1 MLKRILKWTGGS
13 IGVLLLVAIAVV
25 VQTVYFRPLSIS
37 VFFEKAFI
45 AFALKSPETL
55 SAIRLFDQMGLHGH
69 NAKLDDISPA
79 RTEEF
84 ARMMRENLDTL
95 HEYDRDRLDGQ
106 KALSY
111 DILDWW
117 LTHQVEGERFT
128 WHGYPVNQMF
138 GVQSNLPD
146 FMANIH
152 HLGELRDAEH
162 YIARLSKFDIKFGQ
176 LLEDLALREDK
187 GILPPQFVVTKV
199 LDEMRAFSTTPPR
212 ENILYTSFAERLGKI
227 DGIDAETR
235 ERLQAEVVTEIRDT
249 VYPAYGKLIAYFEA
263 LDDKVSENHGV
274 WSLPDGEAF
283 YNHKLTEFTTT
294 DMTADEIH
302 RVGVAEVA
310 RIEAE
315 MNAILQA
322 EGYVEASVA
331 ERMLALNEE
340 ERFLYPNTDEGRERI
355 LADYRKLIDEIMAEM
370 PKYVGRLPVADIEVK
385 RVPEFKEATSPGA
398 YYQSPALDGSRP
410 GVFFVNLRDL
420 KELPRYSMRTLTY
433 HEAVPGHH
441 FQGALQTELRG
452 VPQFRKLLGFSAYS
466 EGWALYSERFAWEA
480 GFQDDPYD
488 NLGRLKDEMMRAVRL
503 VVDTGIHAKRWSR
516 ERAINYMQSKTG
528 MVESDV
534 VAEIERYFVLPGQA
548 TAYKVGM
555 IKILQLRERAKDAL
569 GERFDIRQFHD
580 VVLGNGDVP
589 LSILEREVDAWIA
602 STAG

>member
-1 MLKRILKWTGGS
+1 MMRVLKWGAGL
-13 IGVLLLVAIAVV
+13 IGLVLLIAIAAV
-25 VQTVYFRPLSIS
+25 VQAIFFRPLSIS
-37 VFFEKAFI
+37 VFYEKAFI
-45 AFALKSPETL
+45 EFALKSPETL
-55 SAIRLFDQMGLHGH
+55 SAIRLFDQIGLHGH
-69 NAKLDDISPA
+69 NARLDDISPA
-79 RTEEF
+79 QTEAF
-84 ARMMRENLDTL
+84 ARMTRDNLDKL
-95 HEYDRDRLDGQ
+95 HKYKRGRLEGQ

-117 LTHQVEGERFT
+117 LTHQVAGEAFT

-152 HLGELRDAEH
+152 HLGEQRDAEH
-162 YIARLSKFDIKFGQ
+162 YVARLSQFDTKFGQ
-176 LLEDLALREDK
+176 LLEDLALRESRNL
-187 GILPPQFVVTKV
+187 LPPQFVVTKV

-212 ENILYTSFAERLGKI
+212 ENILYTSFVERLGEI
-227 DGIDAETR
+227 DSIDDETR
-235 ERLQAEVVTEIRDT
+235 ERLQQEVVAEIEST

-263 LDDKVSENHGV
+263 LDDKVSENYGV
-274 WSLPDGEAF
+274 WSLPDGEDY
-283 YNHKLTEFTTT
+283 YNHQLKGFTTT

-315 MNAILQA
+315 MNAILRA
-322 EGYVEASVA
+322 EGYVNGSVA
-331 ERMLALNEE
+331 DRMLALNEE
-340 ERFLYPNTDEGRERI
+340 ERFLYPNTDEGREQI
-355 LADYRKLIDEIMAEM
+355 LVDYKTLIDEIMAEM
-370 PKYVGRLPVADIEVK
+370 PNYVGRLPVAEIEVR
-385 RVPEFKEATSPGA
+385 RVPEFKEETSPGA
-398 YYQSPALDGSRP
+398 YYQGPALDGSRP

-420 KELPRYSMRTLTY
+420 KELPRYSMRTLAY
-433 HEAVPGHH
+433 HEGVPGHH
-441 FQGALQTELRG
+441 FQTALQTELSG
-452 VPQFRKLLGFSAYS
+452 VPQFRKLLGFSAFS
-466 EGWALYSERFAWEA
+466 EGWALYCERLAWEI

-503 VVDTGIHAKRWSR
+503 VVDTGIHSKRWSR
-516 ERAINYMQSKTG
+516 ERAINYMLSKTG

-555 IKILQLRERAKDAL
+555 IKILELRERAKEKL

-589 LSILEREVDAWIA
+589 LAILEREVDAWIEA
-602 STAG
+602 SQT

>member
-1 MLKRILKWTGGS
+1 MMRVLKWGGGL
-13 IGVLLLVAIAVV
+13 IGLVLLVAILLVLQSV
-25 VQTVYFRPLSIS
+25 FFRPLSIS
-37 VFFEKAFI
+37 VFYEKAFI
-45 AFALKSPETL
+45 EFALKSPETL

-79 RTEEF
+79 RTEAF
-84 ARMMRENLDTL
+84 ARMTRDNLERL
-95 HEYDRDRLDGQ
+95 HKYKRARLDGQ

-117 LTHQVEGERFT
+117 LTHQVDGERFT

-162 YIARLSKFDIKFGQ
+162 YVARLSQFDTKFDQ

-199 LDEMRAFSTTPPR
+199 LDEMRGFSTTEPK
-212 ENILYTSFAERLGKI
+212 ENILYTSFVERLKDI
-227 DGIDAETR
+227 EDIDAGTR
-235 ERLQAEVVTEIRDT
+235 ERLHQEVATEIERT

-263 LDDKVSENHGV
+263 LDDKVSENYGV
-274 WSLPDGEAF
+274 WSLPDGEAY
-283 YNHKLTEFTTT
+283 YNHQLKAFTTT
-294 DMTADEIH
+294 DMSADEIH
-302 RVGVAEVA
+302 RIGVEEVS

-315 MNAILQA
+315 MNAILRA
-322 EGYVEASVA
+322 EGYIEGSVA

-340 ERFLYPNTDEGRERI
+340 ERFLYPNTDAGREQI
-355 LADYRKLIDEIMAEM
+355 LADYKTLIDEIMAEM
-370 PKYVGRLPVADIEVK
+370 PRYVGRLPVAGIEVK
-385 RVPEFKEATSPGA
+385 RVPEFKEETSPGA
-398 YYQSPALDGSRP
+398 YYQGPALDGSRP

-441 FQGALQTELRG
+441 FQTALQTELGG
-452 VPQFRKLLGFSAYS
+452 VPQFRKLLGFSAFS
-466 EGWALYSERFAWEA
+466 EGWALYCERFAWEV

-503 VVDTGIHAKRWSR
+503 VVDTGIHSKRWSR
-516 ERAINYMQSKTG
+516 ERAINYMLSKTG
-528 MVESDV
+528 MLEGDV
-534 VAEIERYFVLPGQA
+534 VSEIERYFVLPGQA

-555 IKILQLRERAKDAL
+555 IKILELRDRAKQAL
-569 GERFDIRQFHD
+569 GDGFDIRQFHD

-589 LSILEREVDAWIA
+589 LAILEREVDAWIA
-602 STAG
+602 SYET